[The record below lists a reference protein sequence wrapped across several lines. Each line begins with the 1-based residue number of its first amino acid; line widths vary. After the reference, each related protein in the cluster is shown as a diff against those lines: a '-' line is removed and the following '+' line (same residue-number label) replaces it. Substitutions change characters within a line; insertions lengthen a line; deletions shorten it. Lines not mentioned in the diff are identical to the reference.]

1 MRRLSLIPATM
12 VIGFVLLQGSVLG
25 AGPPLSL
32 PAPEQAA
39 APSPA
44 GKEEGDGLAENPPG
58 GEASFVGEEE
68 DEVAESAGGAPSPA
82 LRDPLEPVNRL
93 LFVFNDKAYFWVMK
107 PVAQGYK
114 AVIPE
119 GARVSVRNFF
129 SNLATPIRFVNALL
143 QGKFKDSGIELLR
156 FTINTTAGIGGLFD
170 IARKDFHLE
179 RRDEDLGQTLG
190 VYGLGHGIYVVLPLL
205 GPSSLRDAAGLAGDA
220 FLDPVNYLDDLAAI
234 ATVKA
239 FKAENEVSLTIGD
252 YEDMKKASV
261 DPYAAVR
268 DAYVQHRAQMV
279 EK

>member
-107 PVAQGYK
+107 PVA
-114 AVIPE
+114 
-119 GARVSVRNFF
+119 
-129 SNLATPIRFVNALL
+129 
-143 QGKFKDSGIELLR
+143 
-156 FTINTTAGIGGLFD
+156 
-170 IARKDFHLE
+170 
-179 RRDEDLGQTLG
+179 
-190 VYGLGHGIYVVLPLL
+190 
-205 GPSSLRDAAGLAGDA
+205 
-220 FLDPVNYLDDLAAI
+220 
-234 ATVKA
+234 
-239 FKAENEVSLTIGD
+239 
-252 YEDMKKASV
+252 
-261 DPYAAVR
+261 
-268 DAYVQHRAQMV
+268 
-279 EK
+279 